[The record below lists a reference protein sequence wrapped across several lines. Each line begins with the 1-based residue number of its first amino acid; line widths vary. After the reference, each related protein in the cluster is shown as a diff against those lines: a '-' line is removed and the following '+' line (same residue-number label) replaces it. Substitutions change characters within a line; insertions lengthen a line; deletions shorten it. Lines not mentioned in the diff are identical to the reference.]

1 MAAKRKRVDIE
12 ATDFC
17 VGKFEEDL
25 CSYLQHVSTW
35 WDTLIEKVG
44 DWNLK
49 IQQNL
54 PKPELFA
61 IEIHKPQIPNAEMI
75 KELYNSKIGSQM
87 RKKIIG
93 VMLDRL
99 YELGNRVSTQ
109 LSSYQKICEI
119 FYNVVIEIPGETGD
133 AGTEYTKVKTDLEE
147 VELGDVRHSLVEDIE
162 LFSTAEGKLD
172 FLQGY
177 VTKYEKEFD
186 IPPFV
191 FNNLSV
197 ELSEELEQKELLDE
211 PGNQDKAYVNV
222 PEEVKW
228 TEIPV
233 YGIETCE

>member
-17 VGKFEEDL
+17 VGKFEEDSVFL
-25 CSYLQHVSTW
+25 FTTCLNLV
-35 WDTLIEKVG
+35 DTLIEKVG

-99 YELGNRVSTQ
+99 
-109 LSSYQKICEI
+109 
-119 FYNVVIEIPGETGD
+119 
-133 AGTEYTKVKTDLEE
+133 
-147 VELGDVRHSLVEDIE
+147 
-162 LFSTAEGKLD
+162 
-172 FLQGY
+172 
-177 VTKYEKEFD
+177 
-186 IPPFV
+186 
-191 FNNLSV
+191 
-197 ELSEELEQKELLDE
+197 
-211 PGNQDKAYVNV
+211 
-222 PEEVKW
+222 
-228 TEIPV
+228 
-233 YGIETCE
+233 